1 MGDFT
6 MKICGFLGI
15 FTSKNCDLTNRNG
28 DLKNRHG
35 GVMGYSGHLMGCMWL
50 NFNHVTTMSR
60 EK

>member
-1 MGDFT
+1 MLPAKLAILPD
-6 MKICGFLGI
+6 

-28 DLKNRHG
+28 DLKNRNG
-35 GVMGYSGHLMGCMWL
+35 GVMGYSGHLMGRMWL